1 MRKKDF
7 EKDLIK
13 KFKARLP
20 EKFQLPKNAVGKR
33 ILKEYGALFV
43 AGGGAVVPDTVIFK
57 DEEEVSVW
65 QSSVEIS
72 RANINGFDIE
82 LQTAAMKH
90 LKNAIAEARE
100 NNFSI
105 SPRGADSARRSYAE
119 TLDLWASRVNPALI
133 HWVNE
138 AKLSITKARRIRS
151 ITPFEQVAEI
161 LKLEEKGIFFS
172 KDLSKSIVYS
182 VAPPGS
188 SQHLSMLA
196 LDINEYNNA
205 DARQILAK
213 HGWFQTVVSDLP
225 HFTFLGKTENE
236 LAASGLKEIND
247 ESGRVFWI
255 PNL

>member
-7 EKDLIK
+7 DKYLIK
-13 KFKARLP
+13 KFKAHLP
-20 EKFQLPKNAVGKR
+20 EKFDLPKNAVGKR

-43 AGGGAVVPDTVIFK
+43 AGGVVVPETVIFK

-65 QSSVEIS
+65 QSSVETS
-72 RANINGFDIE
+72 KANIAGFEIE
-82 LQTAAMKH
+82 LQTAAMKY
-90 LKNAIAEARE
+90 LKIAIAEAEE
-100 NNFSI
+100 NKFSI
-105 SPRGADSARRSYAE
+105 MPRGADSARRSYAE
-119 TLDLWASRVNPALI
+119 TVNLWASRVFPALI
-133 HWVNE
+133 YWTNQE
-138 AKLSITKARRIRS
+138 KLTQAKAEKIHSL
-151 ITPFEQVAEI
+151 TPLEQVAEI
-161 LKLEEKGIFFS
+161 FKLEEKGIFFS

-182 VAPPGS
+182 VAPPGT

-205 DARQILAK
+205 DVRQILAK

-225 HFTFLGKTENE
+225 HFTFLGKTEKE
-236 LAASGLKEIND
+236 LAASGLKRIND